1 MLDIS
6 LMGKCWSR
14 IVLQAFAWFR
24 EDWIVLDQDFLCKGK
39 VWGLFLLPGSGISFW
54 RLRLAPLTF
63 SALSTH
69 TYT

>member
-1 MLDIS
+1 MVDIS
-6 LMGKCWSR
+6 LMDKCWSC

-24 EDWIVLDQDFLCKGK
+24 EDWIMLDQDFLCKGK
-39 VWGLFLLPGSGISFW
+39 VWGLFLFPGSCILLW

-63 SALSTH
+63 SALSAH